1 MEEERQREARAHTQY
16 FFLFFFFF
24 CTDEQHAAFFLL
36 LLLLRKV
43 FRTQREIER
52 KTAVSL
58 KGRCDY
64 ELVYIYIYNN

>member
-1 MEEERQREARAHTQY
+1 MLR
-16 FFLFFFFF
+16 FI
-24 CTDEQHAAFFLL
+24 LL